1 MANHIDVNGT
11 ATRLNGRLAALV
23 NQCSQLQEDMKR
35 MKDIMGECG
44 ASGTPDWASVEAKFG
59 LKAGEGQLVYNLL
72 NGASGKINA
81 ADVDNFCN
89 RLG

>member
-23 NQCSQLQEDMKR
+23 NQCSQLQEDMVR
-35 MKDIMGECG
+35 MKVVMGECG
-44 ASGTPDWASVEAKFG
+44 AVGTVDWASVEAKFG

-72 NGASGKINA
+72 DAASQKINS
-81 ADVDNFCN
+81 ADVDRFCN

>member
-1 MANHIDVNGT
+1 M
-11 ATRLNGRLAALV
+11 NGRLAALV

-44 ASGTPDWASVEAKFG
+44 AVGTVDWASVEAKFG
-59 LKAGEGQLVYNLL
+59 LKPGEGSAVYALL
-72 NGASGKINA
+72 DAASQKVNS
-81 ADVDNFCN
+81 ADVDRFCN